1 MKDQYFDLNDYDTP
15 IKKYYTDKYWY
26 FGTSGATT
34 EAKFYLQEN
43 EAILNDNYLAFNG
56 QEEVKKF
63 ISIGDHQTQFTTNN
77 PYNVFKMTVSKSDQ
91 IFSYERNV
99 YTLLDCLG
107 DLGGVYEIFMILGY
121 MFVTLFTSTAFYYSI
136 LPKIYQ
142 VDTIGCQIDHVTNEN
157 RRLEHTIQQS
167 MSMNR
172 TQNEESKHSHSMTE
186 RQLEVNR
193 DDQYKDLL
201 IMRAHKNM
209 QNRRSFNFSFTDK
222 FYNVW

>member
-1 MKDQYFDLNDYDTP
+1 
-15 IKKYYTDKYWY
+15 
-26 FGTSGATT
+26 
-34 EAKFYLQEN
+34 
-43 EAILNDNYLAFNG
+43 
-56 QEEVKKF
+56 
-63 ISIGDHQTQFTTNN
+63 
-77 PYNVFKMTVSKSDQ
+77 
-91 IFSYERNV
+91 
-99 YTLLDCLG
+99 
-107 DLGGVYEIFMILGY
+107 
-121 MFVTLFTSTAFYYSI
+121 MFVTLFTSKAFYYSI

-209 QNRRSFNFSFTDK
+209 QNRRSYNYSFSDK
-222 FYNVW
+222 LYNVW